1 MIKLKAFV
9 KADHI
14 KTKEPVSKWVIEEKT
29 VPKWVEIEE
38 KIVEGKTVS
47 FYIVLYDDKG
57 ESYDDSFALTLED
70 AIQIAHI
77 ECGVEP
83 EDWRVVEE

>member
-9 KADHI
+9 KSDQI
-14 KTKEPVSKWVIEEKT
+14 KAKEPVSKWVVKENT

-38 KIVEGKTVS
+38 KVVGGQVVS
-47 FYIVLYDDKG
+47 FCVVYYDDLG
-57 ESYDDSFALTLED
+57 ESYDDSFALTLKD

-77 ECGVEP
+77 ECGVKP
-83 EDWRVVEE
+83 EDWRIVDE